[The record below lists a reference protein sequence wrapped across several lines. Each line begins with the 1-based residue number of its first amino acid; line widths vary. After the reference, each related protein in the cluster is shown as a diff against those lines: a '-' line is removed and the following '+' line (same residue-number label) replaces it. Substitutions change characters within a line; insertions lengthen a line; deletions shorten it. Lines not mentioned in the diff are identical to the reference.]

1 MILWFYNSINW
12 SYCQM
17 TKYLYCK
24 YRKSDFTCKINMLQ
38 EKGKCYLQNTE
49 REIHYQIEDPF
60 MRIYFSIGCTV
71 NYSVESRTKQVSETN
86 DELNSLC
93 GGRKRFCRF
102 HRLRTCF
109 AYFFRLEHWTD
120 WKIPHCILDM
130 FTDCIKK
137 WEHKW
142 RFRVD
147 AFAKV
152 NEPSPKLVN
161 TKG

>member
-1 MILWFYNSINW
+1 
-12 SYCQM
+12 M

-86 DELNSLC
+86 DELNSC
-93 GGRKRFCRF
+93 VEEGR
-102 HRLRTCF
+102 
-109 AYFFRLEHWTD
+109 D
-120 WKIPHCILDM
+120 SVG
-130 FTDCIKK
+130 FTDLELVLLTFSGLNTEQIEKS
-137 WEHKW
+137 HI
-142 RFRVD
+142 
-147 AFAKV
+147 AFWTCLLIALR
-152 NEPSPKLVN
+152 NENINGDSE
-161 TKG
+161 